1 MRVRPALPA
10 VRRIRVPKS
19 VRGLR
24 GIRGPQSIRWRLTL
38 LYSGLFVVAGAVLL
52 ALTYALMSERGEQV
66 SVTRPDVPPGAWGA
80 GAPAVQGYVREQ
92 LVAQRSDQL
101 HQLFVESAVA
111 LGIMA
116 LASLVLGW
124 LVAGRVLAPLRSMTG
139 AVRRISADAL
149 HRRLAVAGPADE
161 LKDLADTFDDLL
173 ARLEGAFE
181 AQRRFVANASHELR
195 TPLTL
200 QQAVID
206 VALADPGA
214 DAETLRAACL
224 RVRAAGQE
232 QERLIEALLTLARS
246 QRGVPEREFVDLSVV
261 AAELLPDAGLG
272 PRVSAELSP
281 AALVGD
287 PQLIGRLVS
296 NLVENAVRHNVSP
309 GEEGWV
315 SVWTGVVDG
324 WASLRVANSGP
335 VVPGDQVGALFEPF
349 RRLGEERV
357 RTRSRSGSGSRSR
370 EGSGLGLSIVAAI
383 AAAHGGAVEARA
395 RGEGGLW
402 VEVVFPPPPP
412 LPVPTPGAAAPGPPL
427 SA

>member
-1 MRVRPALPA
+1 VRARLTRPASW
-10 VRRIRVPKS
+10 RSRGPK
-19 VRGLR
+19 RF
-24 GIRGPQSIRWRLTL
+24 RGPQSIRWRLTV

-52 ALTYALMSERGEQV
+52 ALTYALVAERGENEKV
-66 SVTRPDVPPGAWGA
+66 SVSRPDVPVGEWAP

-101 HQLFVESAVA
+101 HQLLVESGIA
-111 LGIMA
+111 LGVMA
-116 LASLVLGW
+116 VASLVLGW
-124 LVAGRVLAPLRSMTG
+124 LVAGRVLAPLRTMTG

-214 DAETLRAACL
+214 DVAALRSACL

-232 QERLIEALLTLARS
+232 QERLIEALLTLACS
-246 QRGVPEREFVDLSVV
+246 QRGVPEREFVDLAVV
-261 AAELLPDAGLG
+261 AAEQLPDSGP
-272 PRVSAELSP
+272 PRVSAELT
-281 AALVGD
+281 AAPLLGD
-287 PQLIGRLVS
+287 PQLIGRLVG
-296 NLVENAVRHNVSP
+296 NLVGNAVRHNVPS
-309 GEEGWV
+309 GEGGWV
-315 SVWTGVVDG
+315 TVWTGVVG
-324 WASLRVANSGP
+324 GRACLRVVNSGP
-335 VVPGDQVGALFEPF
+335 VVPGDQVGVLFEPF
-349 RRLGEERV
+349 RRLGAERV
-357 RTRSRSGSGSRSR
+357 RAR
-370 EGSGLGLSIVAAI
+370 EGAGLGLSIVAAI
-383 AAAHGGAVEARA
+383 AEAHGGVVEARA

-402 VEVVFPPPPP
+402 VEVGFPPPQP
-412 LPVPTPGAAAPGPPL
+412 LPVPLTSSGAPPPNPRSSNAGGADL
-427 SA
+427 

>member
-1 MRVRPALPA
+1 MSVRGA
-10 VRRIRVPKS
+10 KGM
-19 VRGLR
+19 RGLR
-24 GIRGPQSIRWRLTL
+24 GVRGPQSIRWRLTL
-38 LYSGLFVVAGAVLL
+38 VYSGLFVVAGAVLL

-66 SVTRPDVPPGAWGA
+66 SVTRPDVPPAGA

-101 HQLFVESAVA
+101 HQLFVESGVA
-111 LGIMA
+111 LGVMA

-149 HRRLAVAGPADE
+149 HRRLAVAGPDDE

-214 DAETLRAACL
+214 DAGTLRAACL
-224 RVRAAGQE
+224 RVRAAGLE
-232 QERLIEALLTLARS
+232 QERLIEALLTLACS

-261 AAELLPDAGLG
+261 AGGLLPDGG

-296 NLVENAVRHNVSP
+296 NLVENAVRHNVPS
-309 GEEGWV
+309 GEGGWV

-324 WASLRVANSGP
+324 RASLRVVNSGP
-335 VVPGDQVGALFEPF
+335 VVPGDQVGVLFEPF
-349 RRLGEERV
+349 RRVGVERV
-357 RTRSRSGSGSRSR
+357 RSRARSR

-383 AAAHGGAVEARA
+383 AAAHGGVVEARA

-412 LPVPTPGAAAPGPPL
+412 LPVPTLGGGGAPPPPPPPPGGGGLGGAG
-427 SA
+427 

>member
-1 MRVRPALPA
+1 MCL
-10 VRRIRVPKS
+10 RR
-19 VRGLR
+19 
-24 GIRGPQSIRWRLTL
+24 
-38 LYSGLFVVAGAVLL
+38 
-52 ALTYALMSERGEQV
+52 
-66 SVTRPDVPPGAWGA
+66 A

-101 HQLFVESAVA
+101 HQLFVESGVA
-111 LGIMA
+111 LGVMA

-149 HRRLAVAGPADE
+149 HRRLAVAGPDDE

-173 ARLEGAFE
+173 ARLEGSFE

-214 DAETLRAACL
+214 DADTLRAACL
-224 RVRAAGQE
+224 RVRVAGQE
-232 QERLIEALLTLARS
+232 QERLIEALLTLACS
-246 QRGVPEREFVDLSVV
+246 QRGAPEREFVDLSVV
-261 AAELLPDAGLG
+261 AAELLPDGRG

-296 NLVENAVRHNVSP
+296 NLVENAVRHNVPS
-309 GEEGWV
+309 GE
-315 SVWTGVVDG
+315 GVG
-324 WASLRVANSGP
+324 FPSGP
-335 VVPGDQVGALFEPF
+335 
-349 RRLGEERV
+349 
-357 RTRSRSGSGSRSR
+357 GSSMG
-370 EGSGLGLSIVAAI
+370 
-383 AAAHGGAVEARA
+383 
-395 RGEGGLW
+395 
-402 VEVVFPPPPP
+402 
-412 LPVPTPGAAAPGPPL
+412 GPPCG
-427 SA
+427 S

>member
-1 MRVRPALPA
+1 MRGRPGLPA
-10 VRRIRVPKS
+10 VLRIRGRKS
-19 VRGLR
+19 LRGLR
-24 GIRGPQSIRWRLTL
+24 NIRGPQSIRWRLTL

-66 SVTRPDVPPGAWGA
+66 SVSRPDPPPGEWGA
-80 GAPAVQGYVREQ
+80 GAHAVQGYVREQ

-101 HQLFVESAVA
+101 HQLFVESGVA
-111 LGIMA
+111 LGVMA

-232 QERLIEALLTLARS
+232 QERLIEALLALALS

-261 AAELLPDAGLG
+261 AAELLPDGG

-296 NLVENAVRHNVSP
+296 NLVENAVRHNVPS
-309 GEEGWV
+309 GEGGWV

-324 WASLRVANSGP
+324 WASLRVVNSGP
-335 VVPGDQVGALFEPF
+335 VVPGDQVGVLFEPF
-349 RRLGEERV
+349 RRVGVERV
-357 RTRSRSGSGSRSR
+357 RTRSRAR

-383 AAAHGGAVEARA
+383 AAAHGGVVEARA

-402 VEVVFPPPPP
+402 VEVVFPPPP
-412 LPVPTPGAAAPGPPL
+412 LPYPFPSLGAAPPDPR
-427 SA
+427 

>member
-1 MRVRPALPA
+1 MRGLRG
-10 VRRIRVPKS
+10 IRGPQS
-19 VRGLR
+19 MRGLR

-52 ALTYALMSERGEQV
+52 ALTYALMFESGEQV
-66 SVTRPDVPPGAWGA
+66 SVTRPDVPPVGA

-101 HQLFVESAVA
+101 HQLFVESGVA

-116 LASLVLGW
+116 VASLVLGW
-124 LVAGRVLAPLRSMTG
+124 LVAGRVLAPLRTMTG

-173 ARLEGAFE
+173 ARLEGSFE

-214 DAETLRAACL
+214 DAGALRAACL

-232 QERLIEALLTLARS
+232 QERLIEALLTLACS
-246 QRGVPEREFVDLSVV
+246 QRGVPEREFIDLSVV

-272 PRVSAELSP
+272 PRVSAELLP
-281 AALVGD
+281 AGLVGD

-296 NLVENAVRHNVSP
+296 NLVENAVRHNVSL
-309 GEEGWV
+309 GEGGWV

-324 WASLRVANSGP
+324 RASLRVVNSGP
-335 VVPGDQVGALFEPF
+335 VVPSGQVGVLFEPF
-349 RRLGEERV
+349 RRLGAERV
-357 RTRSRSGSGSRSR
+357 RATQ
-370 EGSGLGLSIVAAI
+370 GSGLGLSIVAAI
-383 AAAHGGAVEARA
+383 AAAHGGVVEARA

-412 LPVPTPGAAAPGPPL
+412 LPVPTLGAAPPDPRL

>member
-1 MRVRPALPA
+1 MSVRLGLPA
-10 VRRIRVPKS
+10 VWRIRGRKS
-19 VRGLR
+19 MRGLP

-38 LYSGLFVVAGAVLL
+38 VYGGLFVVAGAVLL

-66 SVTRPDVPPGAWGA
+66 SMTRPDPPPGEWGA
-80 GAPAVQGYVREQ
+80 EAPAVQGYVREQ

-101 HQLFVESAVA
+101 HQLFVESGVA
-111 LGIMA
+111 LGVMA

-232 QERLIEALLTLARS
+232 QERLIEALLTLALS

-261 AAELLPDAGLG
+261 AGELLPDGG

-281 AALVGD
+281 AAPVGD

-296 NLVENAVRHNVSP
+296 NLVENAVRHNVPS
-309 GEEGWV
+309 GEGGWV

-324 WASLRVANSGP
+324 RASLRVVNSGP
-335 VVPGDQVGALFEPF
+335 VVQGDQVGVLFEPF
-349 RRLGEERV
+349 RRVGAERV
-357 RTRSRSGSGSRSR
+357 RSRARAR

-383 AAAHGGAVEARA
+383 AAAHGGVVEARA

-412 LPVPTPGAAAPGPPL
+412 LPVPILGAAALRPPA

>member
-1 MRVRPALPA
+1 MSARPRLLA
-10 VRRIRVPKS
+10 VWRIRGRKS
-19 VRGLR
+19 LRGLR

-38 LYSGLFVVAGAVLL
+38 VYSGLFVVAGAVLL
-52 ALTYALMSERGEQV
+52 ALTYALMSERGEQT
-66 SVTRPDVPPGAWGA
+66 SMTRPDVPPGEWGA

-101 HQLFVESAVA
+101 HQLFVESGVA
-111 LGIMA
+111 LGVMV

-124 LVAGRVLAPLRSMTG
+124 LMAGRVLAPLRSMTG

-224 RVRAAGQE
+224 RVRAAGLE
-232 QERLIEALLTLARS
+232 QERLIEALLTLALS
-246 QRGVPEREFVDLSVV
+246 QRGLPEREFVDLAVV
-261 AAELLPDAGLG
+261 AGELLPDGG

-287 PQLIGRLVS
+287 PRLIGRLVS
-296 NLVENAVRHNVSP
+296 NLVENAVRHNVPS
-309 GEEGWV
+309 GEGGWV

-324 WASLRVANSGP
+324 RACLRVVNSGP
-335 VVPGDQVGALFEPF
+335 VVPGDQVGVLFEPF
-349 RRLGEERV
+349 RGVGAERV
-357 RTRSRSGSGSRSR
+357 RARGRAR

-383 AAAHGGAVEARA
+383 AAAHGGVVEARA

-402 VEVVFPPPPP
+402 VEVLFPPPPP
-412 LPVPTPGAAAPGPPL
+412 ENQPLRRVRSGGSGAAPPS
-427 SA
+427 SAGTG

>member
-1 MRVRPALPA
+1 MSG
-10 VRRIRVPKS
+10 PKS
-19 VRGLR
+19 LCGLR

-38 LYSGLFVVAGAVLL
+38 VYSGLFVVAGAVLL
-52 ALTYALMSERGEQV
+52 ALTYALMSEHGERAL
-66 SVTRPDVPPGAWGA
+66 VTRPDVPPAGA

-101 HQLFVESAVA
+101 HQLFVESVVA
-111 LGIMA
+111 LGVMA

-232 QERLIEALLTLARS
+232 QERLIEALLTLACS
-246 QRGVPEREFVDLSVV
+246 QRGVPEREFVDLAVV
-261 AAELLPDAGLG
+261 AGELLPDGRG

-296 NLVENAVRHNVSP
+296 NLVENAVRHNVPS
-309 GEEGWV
+309 GEGGWV

-324 WASLRVANSGP
+324 RASLRVVNSGP
-335 VVPGDQVGALFEPF
+335 VVPGDQVGVLFEPF
-349 RRLGEERV
+349 RRVGAERV
-357 RTRSRSGSGSRSR
+357 RARGRAR

-383 AAAHGGAVEARA
+383 AAAHGGVVEARA

-412 LPVPTPGAAAPGPPL
+412 LPVPGGCRPQTPAVGLNGL
-427 SA
+427 VLKRRTG

>member
-1 MRVRPALPA
+1 MSERPGLPG
-10 VRRIRVPKS
+10 VWRIRGRKS
-19 VRGLR
+19 MRRLR

-38 LYSGLFVVAGAVLL
+38 VYSGLFVVAGAVLL
-52 ALTYALMSERGEQV
+52 ALTYTLMSERGGQV
-66 SVTRPDVPPGAWGA
+66 SVTRPDVPAPGAGV
-80 GAPAVQGYVREQ
+80 PDVRGYVREQ

-101 HQLFVESAVA
+101 HQLFVESGVA
-111 LGIMA
+111 LGVMA
-116 LASLVLGW
+116 LASLLLGW

-214 DAETLRAACL
+214 GVEALRSACL

-232 QERLIEALLTLARS
+232 QERLIEALLTLALS

-261 AAELLPDAGLG
+261 AAELLPDGG
-272 PRVSAELSP
+272 PRVSAELAP

-296 NLVENAVRHNVSP
+296 NLVENAVRHNVPS
-309 GEEGWV
+309 GEGGWV

-324 WASLRVANSGP
+324 RASLRVVNSGP
-335 VVPGDQVGALFEPF
+335 VVPSDQVGVLFEPF
-349 RRLGEERV
+349 RRLGVERV
-357 RTRSRSGSGSRSR
+357 RARAR

-383 AAAHGGAVEARA
+383 AAAHGGVVEARA

-412 LPVPTPGAAAPGPPL
+412 LPIPVPSSGAPPPNPR
-427 SA
+427 SSNAGGANY